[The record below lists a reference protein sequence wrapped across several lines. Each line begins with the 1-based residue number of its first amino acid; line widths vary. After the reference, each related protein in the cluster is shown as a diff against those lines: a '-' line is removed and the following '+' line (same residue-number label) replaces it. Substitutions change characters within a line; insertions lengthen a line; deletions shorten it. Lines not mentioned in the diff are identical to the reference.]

1 MIRAA
6 ALAGPPLVLAVVLAL
21 WQAATGSGWIDQ
33 LILPSPAATL
43 AAFAGYGPELARN
56 ALWTAAEALSGLAI
70 GNASGLLL
78 AILFVHSQISRR
90 TVYPLAMAAQS
101 VPIVAVAPALIIW
114 LGNGMAPKIIV
125 TSFLVFFPMLVNAL
139 RGLRSADGEVEEML
153 FVLSATAWQR
163 LWLVRLPAAL
173 PYVFTALKLSA
184 CACFVAAIVSE
195 WVAADHGLGYLI
207 VFAGSQY
214 RTDEVWAAVLIG
226 TALSMVLVLL
236 VVLAERVS
244 APWLRPRRLA

>member
-1 MIRAA
+1 MRQSIPAIAGPVLVAAA
-6 ALAGPPLVLAVVLAL
+6 ALTA
-21 WQAATGSGWIDQ
+21 WQAATGDGWIDQ

-43 AAFAGYGPELARN
+43 AAFVTYGPELARN
-56 ALWTAAEALSGLAI
+56 ALTTAVEALSGLVI
-70 GNASGLLL
+70 GNAIGLLL
-78 AILFVHSQISRR
+78 AVLFVHSALSRR
-90 TVYPLAMAAQS
+90 TAYPLAMAAQS

-114 LGNGMAPKIIV
+114 LGNGMAPKIVV

-139 RGLRSADGEVEEML
+139 RGLRSADGEVDEML
-153 FVLSATAWQR
+153 FVLSASAWQR

-173 PYVFTALKLSA
+173 PFVFTALKVSA

-195 WVAADHGLGYLI
+195 WVAADRGLGYLI

-226 TALSMVLVLL
+226 TVLSMATVSA
-236 VVLAERVS
+236 VVLAEFL
-244 APWLRPRRLA
+244 ATPWRRS